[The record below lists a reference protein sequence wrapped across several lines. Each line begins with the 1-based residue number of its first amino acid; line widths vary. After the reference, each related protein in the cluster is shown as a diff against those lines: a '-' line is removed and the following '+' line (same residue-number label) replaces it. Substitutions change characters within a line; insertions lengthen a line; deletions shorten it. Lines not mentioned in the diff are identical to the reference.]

1 MKAIEGGITAPRG
14 YRASGVHVGIKGH
27 EPDLAVVF
35 SETNAAVAGVFA
47 TNKLLGAH
55 VPACRK
61 RLAGGTARA
70 IVVNSGNANA
80 CTGPQGTVDA
90 ERMADAAAFALSVPA
105 PCVFVCSTGTIGI
118 PMPMDTIL
126 AGIPKAVGE
135 LSDTGGGAAARA
147 IMTTDTRPKEVAVE
161 LKIGEATIRIGGM
174 AKGAGMIEPNM
185 ATMLA
190 FLTTD
195 AAVEPGALQN
205 CLREAVTRSF
215 NRITVDGCQSC
226 NDTVLFLA
234 NGAAGGAVLDEHSPH
249 WKTFRDA
256 VLEVSLRLSTMI
268 VEDGEGATKLVAVEA
283 RGAVSDEDAL
293 RAART
298 IANSMLVKTSWY
310 GGDPNWGRIIDAIG
324 YSGAEMDPDR
334 VDIFYDGLCVVRGGC
349 PAGESALDDLRAVLA
364 KQRFSLTVDLG
375 LGQGRDTVYTC
386 DLTDGYV
393 KINADYM
400 T

>member
-1 MKAIEGGITAPRG
+1 
-14 YRASGVHVGIKGH
+14 
-27 EPDLAVVF
+27 
-35 SETNAAVAGVFA
+35 
-47 TNKLLGAH
+47 
-55 VPACRK
+55 
-61 RLAGGTARA
+61 
-70 IVVNSGNANA
+70 
-80 CTGPQGTVDA
+80 
-90 ERMADAAAFALSVPA
+90 
-105 PCVFVCSTGTIGI
+105 
-118 PMPMDTIL
+118 
-126 AGIPKAVGE
+126 
-135 LSDTGGGAAARA
+135 
-147 IMTTDTRPKEVAVE
+147 MTTDTRPKEVAVE
-161 LKIGEATIRIGGM
+161 LTLGDTTVRIGSM

-195 AAVEPGALQN
+195 AAVEPGGLQN

-215 NRITVDGCQSC
+215 NRITIDGCQSC

-234 NGAAGGAVLDEHSPH
+234 NGAADGAVLDERSPH
-249 WKTFRDA
+249 WNAFRDA
-256 VLEVSLRLSTMI
+256 VVEVSLRLSTML

-283 RGAVSDEDAL
+283 RGAASDEDAL
-293 RAART
+293 RAARS

-310 GGDPNWGRIIDAIG
+310 GGDPNWGRVIDAVG

-334 VDIFYDGLCVVRGGC
+334 VDIFYDGLCVVRGGR